1 MKIEQVFLF
10 GEFRVDPL
18 DRTLRRNDC
27 PVVLNRRAFDVLL
40 YLVQNPGRVVTK
52 EELLKSIWPDAFVD
66 ENNLTQSMSVLR
78 RALEEHPG
86 QNNYIATLPGR
97 GYQFIAAVEIVPGS
111 PGALQ
116 QQGIVQQ
123 GPAADHLLGGSLLV
137 QQRTVTTSVV
147 TEETEQHA
155 LPAPRRP
162 FAAPLVLLA
171 LVAVAGA
178 GGYAIWRLFHP
189 RATSARVVIA
199 DFQNTTGDATFD
211 RTLARALEIDL
222 GQSPYMDVMTEREVV
237 SALQFMGQKADTPLT
252 PDLARQVCERSN
264 RGAVLSGSIASVG
277 HEYLLTLVA
286 TDCSTG
292 DKLAGAKAEAKDK
305 EHVLNALDSI
315 ADRVR
320 SKLGESTKSVESF
333 QVPIETAT
341 TSSLEALKAYS
352 LGSSMEAQGGDE
364 FSVIPLYQRAVDLD
378 PHFAMAWSALATDY
392 YNLSEYKVASEDYK
406 KAFDLSDQVSAK
418 ENLIIHARYYAEGQ
432 QDLEQGIKV
441 YRQWAATYP
450 NDWVPWASLSNEY
463 TRLGEYPAAIDA
475 GQRALQIEPNRSI
488 IYSVLARAYKRAGR
502 FAEAKTVAAEAL
514 RRGKGSSTLHGL
526 LFVIAWQERDSQAVD
541 REVKWG
547 EDAGWYPLYLE
558 GLAAASEGRYA
569 QAAGLFQ
576 KATTLADEDHL
587 EENSLGMASDEA
599 AIELAFGLPD
609 AARATLR
616 QTAKTDED
624 RADIVMLQAE
634 LGDQAPAEAFLAAH
648 GKAAQPGTLV
658 TYLKIPLLRARLA
671 MLHGKPLDAIAALE
685 PARPYE
691 MASYDVWSARGE
703 AYLQAHQP
711 DLAAAQYKLLLNN
724 PGVSF
729 GPLFPLAHLGLARSY
744 AMSGKTPESRAEYQT
759 FFTAWKDADPDLP
772 ILKTAKAELAK
783 LPAH

>member
-1 MKIEQVFLF
+1 MRVEEMFQF
-10 GEFRVDPL
+10 GEFRVDPQ
-18 DRTLRRNDC
+18 DRTLRRNNM

-40 YLVQNPGRVVTK
+40 YMVQNPGRVVTK

-78 RALEEHPG
+78 RALDEHPG

-97 GYQFIAAVEIVPGS
+97 GYQFIAPVEALGS
-111 PGALQ
+111 P
-116 QQGIVQQ
+116 
-123 GPAADHLLGGSLLV
+123 PAIQTQATVVDHPQAAGVLL
-137 QQRTVTTSVV
+137 QQRTVTTRVV

-155 LPAPRRP
+155 LPAARSRLV
-162 FAAPLVLLA
+162 APLALLA
-171 LVAVAGA
+171 IAAVTGGA
-178 GGYAIWRLFHP
+178 GYALWRMYHP
-189 RATSARVVIA
+189 RPTSAKVVIA

-222 GQSPYMDVMTEREVV
+222 GQSPYMDVMSEREVV

-252 PDLARQVCERSN
+252 PELARQVCERSN

-277 HEYLLTLVA
+277 REYLLTLIA
-286 TDCSTG
+286 TDCASG
-292 DKLAGAKAEAKDK
+292 DKLAGAKAEATDK
-305 EHVLNALDSI
+305 EHVLHALDSI

-320 SKLGESTKSVESF
+320 SKLGESNKSVASF

-341 TSSLEALKAYS
+341 TASLDALKAYS

-392 YNLSEYKVASEDYK
+392 YNLSEYKLASEDYK

-450 NDWVPWASLSNEY
+450 NDWVPWASLANEY

-488 IYSVLARAYKRAGR
+488 IYGVLVRAYKRAGR
-502 FAEAKTVAAEAL
+502 FAEAKALAAEAL
-514 RRGKGSSTLHGL
+514 RRGKGSTPIHGL
-526 LFVIAWQERDSQAVD
+526 LYVIAWQEHDTQAMQ
-541 REVKWG
+541 REVEWG
-547 EDAGWYPLYLE
+547 ADAGWYPLYLE

-569 QAAGLFQ
+569 QATDLFHR
-576 KATTLADEDHL
+576 ATTLADEDHL
-587 EENSLGMASDEA
+587 EENALGMASDEA
-599 AIELAFGLPD
+599 AMQLAFGLP
-609 AARATLR
+609 AEARATLR
-616 QTAKTDED
+616 QAANTDED
-624 RADIVMLQAE
+624 RADVVMLLAE

-648 GKAAQPGTLV
+648 GKATQPGTLL

-671 MLHGKPLDAIAALE
+671 MLHGKPLEAIAALE

-691 MASYDVWSARGE
+691 MATYDVWSERGE

-711 DLAAAQYKLLLNN
+711 ELAAEQYKLLLDN

-729 GPLFPLAHLGLARSY
+729 GPLLPLAHLGLARAC
-744 AMSGKTPESRAEYQT
+744 AMSGKVADSRAEYQA
-759 FFTAWKDADPDLP
+759 FLTAWKDADPDLP
-772 ILKTAKAELAK
+772 ILKSAKAEFAK